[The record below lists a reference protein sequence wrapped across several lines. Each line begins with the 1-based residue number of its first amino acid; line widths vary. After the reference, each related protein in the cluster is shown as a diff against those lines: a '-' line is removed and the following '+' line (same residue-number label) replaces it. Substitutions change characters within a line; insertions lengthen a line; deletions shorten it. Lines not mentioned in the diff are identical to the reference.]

1 MKGKGQ
7 IILAILLSVAVL
19 GYTVYNYVNG
29 RTDLWIMM
37 SAFLIVG
44 LPLINS
50 IRLLIEE
57 IRKKS

>member
-57 IRKKS
+57 IRKK

>member
-1 MKGKGQ
+1 MKGKSQ

-57 IRKKS
+57 IRKK